1 MTSSEELKDIDRIFE
16 LLGLAAFE
24 WHPSFISCEQV
35 FSHKAVVLIKTLID
49 SPHTEVSL
57 KRKGQHV
64 ADLNSSDVF
73 EISIDLPKGAHC
85 CFVRTPSDLLS
96 FYNLHALPESYAF
109 AEPFYK
115 SWDAGGIKKP
125 AIVEKLISAN
135 KFVMSLEQHRIVER
149 DGNSRSYVVHTHNGK
164 TCIPFKS
171 EAGYLESVSLEIQ
184 EALKILAELFNDSI
198 HSSEKERI
206 VRNAIAEAMRSCD
219 LEMRLRHL
227 LKHALEVVLVA
238 RNNYDLFVASFSF
251 QNDQEKLYEQKRE
264 FNVKLNALLSGIQGK
279 LLAIPVSTI
288 LATSQLKNV
297 NEQNYIL
304 INASIIF
311 SAAFFTLII
320 VWLILSQLAALI
332 SIKSEIESKEKRFK
346 VELPR
351 IFSEVE
357 SIFTALK
364 ASCVF
369 NIRVSKVILGLA
381 SILFCVTF
389 YVYVL
394 KTPPL
399 HCFLLSIYHSVMFGF
414 LWLLDWVEVVIAML
428 WSCCLATS

>member
-1 MTSSEELKDIDRIFE
+1 M
-16 LLGLAAFE
+16 AAFE
-24 WHPSFISCEQV
+24 WHPSCIVCEQA
-35 FSHKAVVLIKTLID
+35 FSQKAVVLIKALID

-57 KRKGQHV
+57 KKKGQHV
-64 ADLNSSDVF
+64 ADLNSIDIF
-73 EISIDLPKGAHC
+73 EVSIDLPKGAHC
-85 CFVRTPSDLLS
+85 CLVRSPNDLLR
-96 FYNLHALPESYAF
+96 FYNLHALPENYAF
-109 AEPFYK
+109 ADPLYK
-115 SWDAGGIKKP
+115 SWDASGTEYP
-125 AIVEKLISAN
+125 AVIERLIFAK
-135 KFVMSLEQHRIVER
+135 KFVMSLDQHHITER
-149 DGNSRSYVVHTHNGK
+149 DGSSRNYVVRTHNGK

-171 EAGYLESVSLEIQ
+171 ESDYLESVSVEIQ
-184 EALKILAELFNDSI
+184 EALKVLDELFSDSI

-227 LKHALEVVLVA
+227 LKHALEIVLVA

-297 NEQNYIL
+297 GEQNYIL

-320 VWLILSQLAALI
+320 VWLILSQLVALT

-351 IFSEVE
+351 IFNEVE

-364 ASCVF
+364 ASCIF

-381 SILFCVTF
+381 SILFFVTF
-389 YVYVL
+389 YVYIL

-399 HCFLLSIYHSVMFGF
+399 YDFLLFVAGSAKFWF
-414 LWLLDWVEVVIAML
+414 LWLLEWVGVFVSTL
-428 WSCCLATS
+428 WANYLMQN

>member
-1 MTSSEELKDIDRIFE
+1 MTSSEELKDIDRILE
-16 LLGLAAFE
+16 LSGLTAFE
-24 WHPSFISCEQV
+24 WHPSCISCERT
-35 FSHKAVVLIKTLID
+35 FSSTAVALIKALID
-49 SPHTEVSL
+49 SPHTEVRL
-57 KRKGQHV
+57 KKKGQHV
-64 ADLNSSDVF
+64 EDLNGGDVF
-73 EISIDLPKGAHC
+73 EVSIDLPKGAHC
-85 CFVRTPSDLLS
+85 CLARTPNDLLR
-96 FYNLHALPESYAF
+96 FYYLHALPEQYAF
-109 AEPFYK
+109 ADPFYK
-115 SWDAGGIKKP
+115 SWDAGRVKQP
-125 AIVEKLISAN
+125 AIVERLISAN
-135 KFVMSLEQHRIVER
+135 SFVMSLEQHRILER

-171 EAGYLESVSLEIQ
+171 EAGYLESLPLEIQ
-184 EALKILAELFNDSI
+184 EAIKILAELFNDSI
-198 HSSEKERI
+198 HSREKERI

-219 LEMRLRHL
+219 LEMRLKHL
-227 LKHALEVVLVA
+227 LKHALEIVLVA

-297 NEQNYIL
+297 GEQNYIL

-320 VWLILSQLAALI
+320 VWLILSQLAALM

-381 SILFCVTF
+381 SILFVVTF

-399 HCFLLSIYHSVMFGF
+399 HCLLLSMLHATMFGF
-414 LWLLDWVEVVIAML
+414 LWLFDWIREAIPVV
-428 WSCCLATS
+428 WSYFFNSG

>member
-16 LLGLAAFE
+16 LLDLAAFE
-24 WHPSFISCEQV
+24 WHPSCIVCEQA
-35 FSHKAVVLIKTLID
+35 FSQKAVVLIKALID

-57 KRKGQHV
+57 KKKGQHV
-64 ADLNSSDVF
+64 ADLNSIDIF
-73 EISIDLPKGAHC
+73 EVSIDLPKGAHC
-85 CFVRTPSDLLS
+85 CLVRSPNDLLR
-96 FYNLHALPESYAF
+96 FYNLHALPENYAF
-109 AEPFYK
+109 AKPLYK
-115 SWDAGGIKKP
+115 SWDASGTEYP
-125 AIVEKLISAN
+125 AVIERLIFAN
-135 KFVMSLEQHRIVER
+135 KFVISLDQHHITER
-149 DGNSRSYVVHTHNGK
+149 DGSGRNYVVRTHNGK

-171 EAGYLESVSLEIQ
+171 ESGCLESVSMEIQ
-184 EALKILAELFNDSI
+184 EALKVLGELFSDSI

-206 VRNAIAEAMRSCD
+206 VRNSIAEAMRSCD

-227 LKHALEVVLVA
+227 LKHALEIMLVA

-297 NEQNYIL
+297 GEQNYIL

-320 VWLILSQLAALI
+320 VWLILSQLVALT

-351 IFSEVE
+351 IYNEVE

-364 ASCVF
+364 ASCIF

-381 SILFCVTF
+381 SILFFVTF
-389 YVYVL
+389 YVYIL

-399 HCFLLSIYHSVMFGF
+399 YDFLLSVAGSAKFWF
-414 LWLLDWVEVVIAML
+414 LWLLDWAGVFVSSL
-428 WSCCLATS
+428 WANYLMQN

>member
-1 MTSSEELKDIDRIFE
+1 MTSAEELKDIDRIFE

-24 WHPSFISCEQV
+24 WHPSCVSCEQV
-35 FSHKAVVLIKTLID
+35 FSHRAVVLIKTLID

-57 KRKGQHV
+57 KEKGQHV

-73 EISIDLPKGAHC
+73 EVSIDLPKGAHC
-85 CFVRTPSDLLS
+85 CLVRTPSDLLR
-96 FYNLHALPESYAF
+96 FYNLHALPENYAF

-115 SWDAGGIKKP
+115 SWNAGGIEQP
-125 AIVEKLISAN
+125 AIVEKLIFAN
-135 KFVMSLEQHRIVER
+135 KFVISLEQHRVVER
-149 DGNSRSYVVHTHNGK
+149 DGSSRSYVVHTHNGK

-171 EAGYLESVSLEIQ
+171 EAGYLESVSLETQ
-184 EALKILAELFNDSI
+184 EALEILAELFDDSI

-227 LKHALEVVLVA
+227 LKHALEIVLVA

-297 NEQNYIL
+297 GEQNYIL

-320 VWLILSQLAALI
+320 VWLILSQLVALT
-332 SIKSEIESKEKRFK
+332 SITSEIESKEKRFK

-381 SILFCVTF
+381 GVLFFVTV

-399 HCFLLSIYHSVMFGF
+399 RCFLLSVLNSTMFGV
-414 LWLLDWVEVVIAML
+414 LWLLDWIEVSIAML
-428 WSCCLATS
+428 WSYYLTAS

>member
-24 WHPSFISCEQV
+24 WHPSCISCEQA
-35 FSHKAVVLIKTLID
+35 FSQKAVDLIKALFD
-49 SPHTEVSL
+49 SAHTEVSL
-57 KRKGQHV
+57 KKEGQHV
-64 ADLNSSDVF
+64 ADLNSNDVF
-73 EISIDLPKGAHC
+73 EVSIDLPKGAHC
-85 CFVRTPSDLLS
+85 CLVRTPSDLLH
-96 FYNLHALPESYAF
+96 FYNLHALPENYAF
-109 AEPFYK
+109 AEPLYK
-115 SWDAGGIKKP
+115 SWNVSGTEQP
-125 AIVEKLISAN
+125 AVIERLIFAN
-135 KFVMSLEQHRIVER
+135 KFVISLDQHRIVER
-149 DGNSRSYVVHTHNGK
+149 DGSTRNYVVRTHNGK

-184 EALKILAELFNDSI
+184 EALKILTELFSDSI

-227 LKHALEVVLVA
+227 LKHALEIVLVA

-297 NEQNYIL
+297 GEQNYIL

-320 VWLILSQLAALI
+320 VWLILSQLAALT

-351 IFSEVE
+351 IFNEVE

-381 SILFCVTF
+381 SILFFVTF

-399 HCFLLSIYHSVMFGF
+399 HCFLLSIFHSAKFGF
-414 LWLLDWVEVVIAML
+414 LWLLDWVEVVISTL
-428 WSCCLATS
+428 SSYI

>member
-24 WHPSFISCEQV
+24 WHPSCISCEQA
-35 FSHKAVVLIKTLID
+35 FSQKAVDLIKALFD
-49 SPHTEVSL
+49 SAHTEVSL
-57 KRKGQHV
+57 KKEGQHV
-64 ADLNSSDVF
+64 ADLNSNDVF
-73 EISIDLPKGAHC
+73 EVSIDLPKGAHC
-85 CFVRTPSDLLS
+85 CLVRTPSDLLH
-96 FYNLHALPESYAF
+96 FYNLHALPENYAF
-109 AEPFYK
+109 AEPLYK
-115 SWDAGGIKKP
+115 SWDVSGTEQP
-125 AIVEKLISAN
+125 AVIERLIFAN
-135 KFVMSLEQHRIVER
+135 KFVISLDQHRIVER
-149 DGNSRSYVVHTHNGK
+149 DGSTRNYVVRTHNGK

-184 EALKILAELFNDSI
+184 EALKILTELFSDSI

-227 LKHALEVVLVA
+227 LKHALEIVLVA

-297 NEQNYIL
+297 GEQNYIL

-320 VWLILSQLAALI
+320 VWLILSQLAALT

-351 IFSEVE
+351 IFNEVE

-381 SILFCVTF
+381 SILFFVTF

-399 HCFLLSIYHSVMFGF
+399 HCFLLSIFHSAKFGF
-414 LWLLDWVEVVIAML
+414 LWLLDWVEVVISTL
-428 WSCCLATS
+428 SSYI

>member
-16 LLGLAAFE
+16 LLSLAAFE
-24 WHPSFISCEQV
+24 WHPSYIRCEQT
-35 FSHKAVVLIKTLID
+35 FNSNAVVLIKALLD
-49 SPHTEVSL
+49 SPHTEVNL
-57 KRKGQHV
+57 KDKGQHV
-64 ADLNSSDVF
+64 ADLNGSGVF
-73 EISIDLPKGAHC
+73 EVSIDLPKGAHC
-85 CFVRTPSDLLS
+85 CLVRTPSDLLR
-96 FYNLHALPESYAF
+96 FYNLHALPENYAI

-115 SWDAGGIKKP
+115 SWDAAEVERP
-125 AIVEKLISAN
+125 ALVEKLISAN
-135 KFVMSLEQHRIVER
+135 KFVVLLEQYRIAER
-149 DGNSRSYVVHTHNGK
+149 DGGNRSYVIHTHNGK

-171 EAGYLESVSLEIQ
+171 EMYYLESVSSEIK
-184 EALKILAELFNDSI
+184 EALAVLAEMFNDSI

-206 VRNAIAEAMRSCD
+206 VRNSIAEAMRSCD

-227 LKHALEVVLVA
+227 LKHALEIVLVA

-264 FNVKLNALLSGIQGK
+264 FNVKLNSLLSGIQGK

-297 NEQNYIL
+297 GEPNYIL

-320 VWLILSQLAALI
+320 VWLILSQLAALT
-332 SIKSEIESKEKRFK
+332 SINSEIESKEKRFK
-346 VELPR
+346 LELPR
-351 IFSEVE
+351 IFNEVE
-357 SIFTALK
+357 SIFMALK

-369 NIRVSKVILGLA
+369 NIRVSKIILGLA
-381 SILFCVTF
+381 SILFFVTF
-389 YVYVL
+389 YVYIL

-399 HCFLLSIYHSVMFGF
+399 YGF
-414 LWLLDWVEVVIAML
+414 LSEIFQSVISGFVWLLDLVRVVLYIL
-428 WSCCLATS
+428 WSCYLTAS

>member
-16 LLGLAAFE
+16 LLSLTAFE
-24 WHPSFISCEQV
+24 WCPSYIRCEQT
-35 FSHKAVVLIKTLID
+35 FSTHAVVLIKALLD

-57 KRKGQHV
+57 KEKGQHV
-64 ADLNSSDVF
+64 ADLNDRGVF
-73 EISIDLPKGAHC
+73 EVSIDLPKGAHC
-85 CFVRTPSDLLS
+85 CLVRTPSDLLR
-96 FYNLHALPESYAF
+96 FYNLHALPENYAI
-109 AEPFYK
+109 AEPCYK
-115 SWDAGGIKKP
+115 SWDVTKFERP
-125 AIVEKLISAN
+125 AIVEKLIFAN
-135 KFVMSLEQHRIVER
+135 KFMVSLDQYRIVER
-149 DGNSRSYVVHTHNGK
+149 DGSSRSYVIHTHNGK
-164 TCIPFKS
+164 TCVPFKS
-171 EAGYLESVSLEIQ
+171 ESYYLESVSLDVK
-184 EALKILAELFNDSI
+184 EALEILAEMFNDSI

-206 VRNAIAEAMRSCD
+206 VRNSIAEAMRSCD

-227 LKHALEVVLVA
+227 LKHALEIVLVA

-264 FNVKLNALLSGIQGK
+264 FNVKLNSLLSGIQGK

-297 NEQNYIL
+297 GEPNYIL

-320 VWLILSQLAALI
+320 VWLILSQLAALT
-332 SIKSEIESKEKRFK
+332 SIRSEIESKEKRFK
-346 VELPR
+346 LELPR

-357 SIFTALK
+357 SIFMALK

-381 SILFCVTF
+381 SILFFVTF
-389 YVYVL
+389 YVYIL

-399 HCFLLSIYHSVMFGF
+399 YGFLLTVIQSFMSGVV
-414 LWLLDWVEVVIAML
+414 WLIDWVRVILYTL
-428 WSCCLATS
+428 WSCYLTVR